1 LKKIEA
7 IIRPGKLD
15 EIKDALAVAE
25 ILGITVTHVLGFGR
39 QKGHTQIYRGQEV
52 TTHLLPK
59 IKLEIVT
66 TDEKAEEVI
75 GIIINTARTGQV
87 GDGKIFVQ
95 NVDEI
100 VRIRTGEQGE
110 EAIYM

>member
-1 LKKIEA
+1 MKKIEA
-7 IIRPGKLD
+7 IVRPGKLD
-15 EIKDALAVAE
+15 EIKDALAAAG
-25 ILGITVTHVLGFGR
+25 ILGITVSHVLGFGR

-52 TTHLLPK
+52 TSHLLPK

-66 TDEKAEEVI
+66 ADEKVEEVI
-75 GIIINTARTGQV
+75 TIIVKAARTGQV

-95 NVDEI
+95 NVDEV

-110 EAIYM
+110 KAI

>member
-1 LKKIEA
+1 MKKIEA

-15 EIKDALAVAE
+15 EIKDALAAAE

-39 QKGHTQIYRGQEV
+39 QKGYTQIYRGQEV

-59 IKLEIVT
+59 IKLEIVIA
-66 TDEKAEEVI
+66 DEKVDEVI
-75 GIIINTARTGQV
+75 GIIVKTARTGQV

-95 NVDEI
+95 NVGEV
-100 VRIRTGEQGE
+100 VRIRTGEQGDA
-110 EAIYM
+110 AI

>member
-1 LKKIEA
+1 MKKIEA
-7 IIRPGKLD
+7 IVRPGKLD
-15 EIKDALAVAE
+15 EIKDALVAAG

-39 QKGHTQIYRGQEV
+39 QKGYTQIYRGQEV
-52 TTHLLPK
+52 MTHLLPK

-66 TDEKAEEVI
+66 AEEKVQQVI
-75 GIIINTARTGQV
+75 DIIINSARTGQV

-95 NVDEI
+95 NVDKV

-110 EAIYM
+110 QAV

>member
-1 LKKIEA
+1 MKKIEA

-15 EIKDALAVAE
+15 EMKEALAAAN

-39 QKGHTQIYRGQEV
+39 QKGYTQIYRGQEV

-66 TDEKAEEVI
+66 DDSKVEEVI
-75 GIIINTARTGQV
+75 AIIIKTARTGQV
-87 GDGKIFVQ
+87 GDGKIFVRDI
-95 NVDEI
+95 DEV
-100 VRIRTGEQGE
+100 VRIRTGEHGE
-110 EAIYM
+110 KAI

>member
-1 LKKIEA
+1 MKKVEA

-15 EIKDALAVAE
+15 EIKNALAAAG
-25 ILGITVTHVLGFGR
+25 ILGITVSQVLGFGR

-52 TTHLLPK
+52 VTHLLPK

-66 TDEKAEEVI
+66 VDEKVENVI
-75 GIIINTARTGQV
+75 EIIVKTARTGQV

-95 NVDEI
+95 NVDEV
-100 VRIRTGEQGE
+100 VRIRTGDQGE
-110 EAIYM
+110 KAI

>member
-1 LKKIEA
+1 MKKVEA
-7 IIRPGKLD
+7 IIRAGKLD
-15 EIKDALAVAE
+15 EIKNALAAAG
-25 ILGITVTHVLGFGR
+25 ILGITVSQVLGFGR

-66 TDEKAEEVI
+66 ADAKVDEVI
-75 GIIINTARTGQV
+75 GIIINNARTGQI

-95 NVDEI
+95 NVDEV

-110 EAIYM
+110 EAI